1 MHNALTLDETPEVS
15 QTLRMQV
22 TDDVELIERIN
33 KSFNEWLSILSDKL
47 WLYTDKIDKDKVST
61 PTPVDPDLQNLRYR
75 TSDNIKEYE
84 DLVDK
89 LFYILQKL

>member
-1 MHNALTLDETPEVS
+1 MYNTLTSDETPEVL

-22 TDDVELIERIN
+22 TDDVEHLERIN
-33 KSFNEWLSILSDKL
+33 KLFNEWLSILSDKL

-61 PTPVDPDLQNLRYR
+61 PTPVEPSLQNLRYR
-75 TSDNIKEYE
+75 ISDSIKEYE